1 MRTWVIVAIL
11 AMSQTAAAAERVEL
25 DAAQLSRA
33 GIVTRPVLEHSFG
46 DQQRVVGQVVR
57 TPGST
62 VNLKTMVAGRVER
75 LEVAPGDQVRN
86 GQLVASL
93 HSHEMLAMQGELLRA
108 AQRSKLAET
117 RLEAG
122 RELFA
127 VDGISRIDLE
137 VREQEAFSAQLE
149 FDTTYHELVD
159 HGLPETALDAVL
171 ESRKPDAHL
180 PIISPTDGVV
190 LELGVQIEEWIQ
202 EYASVVVIGDPKR
215 VELELQIAPALAEKV
230 SVGDLVEFVP
240 VGRPE
245 EIGRATVI
253 TRVPQ
258 VDPDTRTIR
267 IRARIVEQGAGL
279 FPGAFVEGM
288 LTQGT
293 ARMAPSVPESAVIG
307 MGGGDVVF
315 VALGPGVFEKRDVE
329 LGLSNGS
336 RHEVVSGVSLGEEV
350 VVKGVFFLKSA
361 LMKSPGE
368 DG

>member
-1 MRTWVIVAIL
+1 MRVWVSAVLL
-11 AMSQTAAAAERVEL
+11 AMSQMAVAAERVEL

-33 GIVTRPVLEHSFG
+33 GVVTRPVLERSFG

-75 LEVAPGDQVRN
+75 LEVAPGDRVRT

-108 AQRSKLAET
+108 AQRSKLAAT

-127 VDGISRIDLE
+127 VDGISRIDLD

-159 HGLPETALDAVL
+159 HGLPKTALDAVL
-171 ESRKPDAHL
+171 ESRTPDAHL

-202 EYASVVVIGDPKR
+202 EYASVVVIGDPER
-215 VELELQIAPALAEKV
+215 VELELQIAPALAESI

-253 TRVPQ
+253 SRVPQ

-267 IRARIVEQGAGL
+267 IRARIVQRAAGL

-288 LTQGT
+288 LTQGK
-293 ARMAPSVPESAVIG
+293 ARTAPSVPESAVIG
-307 MGGGDVVF
+307 MGGADVVF
-315 VALGPGVFEKRDVE
+315 VAVEPGVFEKRDVK

-336 RHEVVSGVSLGEEV
+336 RHEVIAGVDTGEEV
-350 VVKGVFFLKSA
+350 VVKGVFFLKSV
-361 LMKSPGE
+361 LVKSAGE
-368 DG
+368 CE

>member
-1 MRTWVIVAIL
+1 MKTWVIMAFL
-11 AMSQTAAAAERVEL
+11 AMSSAATASERVEL
-25 DAAQLSRA
+25 NSDQLTRA
-33 GIVTRPVLEHSFG
+33 GVVTRPVLERSFG

-75 LEVAPGDQVRN
+75 LEVAPGDHVRM
-86 GQLVASL
+86 GQLVAAL
-93 HSHEMLAMQGELLRA
+93 HSHEILAMQGELLRA

-122 RELFA
+122 RELFS

-137 VREQEAFSAQLE
+137 VREQEAFTAHLE

-159 HGLPETALDAVL
+159 HGLPESELDAML

-180 PIISPTDGVV
+180 FIVSPTDGVV

-202 EYASVVVIGDPKR
+202 EYASVVTIGDPER

-230 SVGDLVEFVP
+230 SVGDVVDFVP

-245 EIGRATVI
+245 DSGRATVI

-258 VDPDTRTIR
+258 VDPDTRTVR
-267 IRARIVEQGAGL
+267 IRASIVEKGGGL
-279 FPGAFVEGM
+279 FPGAFVEGV

-293 ARMAPSVPESAVIG
+293 ARLAPSVPESAVIG
-307 MGGGDVVF
+307 VGGVDVVF
-315 VALGPGVFEKRDVE
+315 VAVGSGVFERRDVE
-329 LGLSNGS
+329 LGLTNGS
-336 RHEVVSGVSLGEEV
+336 RYEVVSGVGVGEEV
-350 VVKGVFFLKSA
+350 AVKGVFFLKSA
-361 LMKSPGE
+361 LMKSAGE
-368 DG
+368 DK